1 MNKKRLFYILG
12 AVAFFLYGVA
22 SILLPVFSSI
32 LREVFGMHIVVTA
45 DAGTI
50 AVAIVCFLTFVLLM
64 IKAFVNKMP
73 RQMLIA
79 PFAILL
85 VSNCI
90 ALVIY
95 AINFLTVIAG
105 YGLPQGTWILTF
117 IINSLGYLFNMAAAL
132 FAILY
137 ICLKNKMP
145 KLFFLPCV
153 LMGVGAFLS
162 FAYSS
167 TVYIINAI
175 QGPIEMLQ
183 GVILAAATFSMSLL
197 LVAAYFFVC
206 FAVSKEEKP
215 QAVAITEGENAE
227 AQATEAYASGAE
239 TSGATENS
247 APAAMPAP
255 VAASQTKEKEPEGY
269 ENIAIFLLLYFLTG
283 GIWLYVWFY
292 RQTKFL
298 NADKTESPRDPVLQ
312 TLLCVFVPYYWIYW
326 TYKSAERIDRLA
338 KARGISSDLKVLC
351 TVLCFVVTIV
361 PPILMILKVNEIVKT
376 PAPVA
381 QAMPVSVC
389 GQTTAQTA
397 PVAAPVASTPVS
409 VAANATNVSEDL
421 KKYKELLDSGA
432 ITQEEYDAVKK
443 RLLGL

>member
-22 SILLPVFSSI
+22 SILLPFI
-32 LREVFGMHIVVTA
+32 WNKLLGLHMEVQSVGQISCM
-45 DAGTI
+45 I
-50 AVAIVCFLTFVLLM
+50 AFVLLM
-64 IKAFVNKMP
+64 IKAFVDKMP
-73 RQMLIA
+73 RQVLIV
-79 PFAILL
+79 PFALL
-85 VSNCI
+85 IFTNLLSLGLYVVNWI
-90 ALVIY
+90 HLV
-95 AINFLTVIAG
+95 VG
-105 YGLPQGTWILTF
+105 YGLHDATWILTF
-117 IINSLGYLFNMAAAL
+117 IVNIFIYLLNISAVV

-145 KLFFLPCV
+145 KLFFLPCA
-153 LMGVGAFLS
+153 LVGLSVIIS
-162 FAYSS
+162 FAYSCVS
-167 TVYIINAI
+167 YIINGMWVYLI
-175 QGPIEMLQ
+175 PIVGNML
-183 GVILAAATFSMSLL
+183 VSLL

-227 AQATEAYASGAE
+227 AQATNAYASGAE

-338 KARGISSDLKVLC
+338 KVRGISSDLKVLC

-397 PVAAPVASTPVS
+397 PVAAPVVPTPVS
-409 VAANATNVSEDL
+409 AEANATNVSEEL

>member
-22 SILLPVFSSI
+22 SILLPFI
-32 LREVFGMHIVVTA
+32 WNKLLGLHMEVQSVGQISCM
-45 DAGTI
+45 I
-50 AVAIVCFLTFVLLM
+50 AFVLLM
-64 IKAFVNKMP
+64 IKAFVDKMP
-73 RQMLIA
+73 RQVLIV
-79 PFAILL
+79 PFALL
-85 VSNCI
+85 IFTNLLSLGLYVVNWI
-90 ALVIY
+90 HLV
-95 AINFLTVIAG
+95 VG
-105 YGLPQGTWILTF
+105 YGLHDATWILTF
-117 IINSLGYLFNMAAAL
+117 IVNIFIYLLNIAAVV

-145 KLFFLPCV
+145 KLFFLPCA
-153 LMGVGAFLS
+153 LVGLSVIIS
-162 FAYSS
+162 FAYSCVS
-167 TVYIINAI
+167 YIINGMWVYLI
-175 QGPIEMLQ
+175 PIVGNML
-183 GVILAAATFSMSLL
+183 VSLL

-227 AQATEAYASGAE
+227 AQATNAYASGAE

-298 NADKTESPRDPVLQ
+298 NADKTEASRDPVLQ

-376 PAPVA
+376 PTPVA

-397 PVAAPVASTPVS
+397 PVAAPVVPTPVS
-409 VAANATNVSEDL
+409 AEANATNVSEEL